1 MIEHHLDIPT
11 ADGAMNTFIVHPEE
25 GGPFPVVLF
34 YMDAPGKR
42 EELHDMARRIAAVG
56 YFVVLPNLYYR
67 QSRDYWLRE
76 RTEAAMARMFALMA
90 TLDARSTECDTRAML
105 QFVDARPEADAR
117 RIGAVGYCMSGP
129 FVMWAAAAF
138 PDRLRCIASIHGANM
153 ATARPDSPHRVAHKV
168 RCESYF
174 ACAEID
180 KWAPPADI
188 DALRASLQAAGTPHR
203 IEWYPGAEHGFVFP
217 LRAGIYNRAAA
228 ERHWERL
235 FSLFAR
241 TLSVAPRPGASGLA
255 GAG

>member
-1 MIEHHLDIPT
+1 MIEHHLDIAS
-11 ADGAMNTFIVHPEE
+11 ADGAMNSFVVHPEE

-42 EELHDMARRIAAVG
+42 EELHDMARRLASVG

-67 QSRDYWLRE
+67 RERDFWLRE
-76 RTEAAMARMFALMA
+76 RTEAGLAHMFSLMA
-90 TLDARSTECDTRAML
+90 TLNAATTRCDTQAML
-105 QFVDARPEADAR
+105 DFVDAQPQADAS

-138 PDRLRCIASIHGANM
+138 PERLRCIASIHGANM
-153 ATARPDSPHRVAHKV
+153 ATDQPDSPHRMAPHI

-188 DALRASLQAAGTPHR
+188 GLLQAALQAAGTPHR
-203 IEWYPGAEHGFVFP
+203 IEWYPGVEHGFVFP
-217 LRAGIYNRAAA
+217 GRVGIYHRDAA

-241 TLSVAPRPGASGLA
+241 RLQRAEG
-255 GAG
+255 

>member
-1 MIEHHLDIPT
+1 MIEQHIDVST
-11 ADGAMNTFIVHPEE
+11 ADGAMNTFVVYPDE

-42 EELHDMARRIAAVG
+42 EELHDMARRLAAVG
-56 YFVVLPNLYYR
+56 YVVVLPNLYYR
-67 QSRDYWLRE
+67 RSRDFRLLE
-76 RTEAAMARMFALMA
+76 RTDAAMAEMFAHMA
-90 TLDARSTECDTRAML
+90 SLNAATTHCDTQAL
-105 QFVDARPEADAR
+105 LHYVDGLPAADAR

-138 PDRLRCIASIHGANM
+138 PDRLRCIASIHGAQM
-153 ATARPDSPHRVAHKV
+153 ATDQPDSPHRMAPRI

-188 DALRASLQAAGTPHR
+188 QTLQRALVAAGTPHR
-203 IEWYPGAEHGFVFP
+203 VEWYPGVEHGFVFP
-217 LRAGIYNRAAA
+217 LRAGIYNQAAA

-241 TLSVAPRPGASGLA
+241 HLGPLPAA
-255 GAG
+255 

>member
-1 MIEHHLDIPT
+1 MIEHHLDIAT
-11 ADGAMNTFIVHPEE
+11 ADGAMNTFVVHPEE
-25 GGPFPVVLF
+25 GGPHPVVLF

-42 EELHDMARRIAAVG
+42 GELHDMARRIAAVG
-56 YFVVLPNLYYR
+56 YVVVLPNLYYR
-67 QSRDYWLRE
+67 RSRDFKLLE
-76 RTEAAMARMFALMA
+76 RTPPAMAEMFELMGS
-90 TLDARSTECDTRAML
+90 LDAATTECDTEALLR
-105 QFVDARPEADAR
+105 FVDANPAADAR

-153 ATARPDSPHRVAHKV
+153 ATDRADSPHRMAPRI

-188 DALRASLQAAGTPHR
+188 AQLQAALEAAGTPHR
-203 IEWYPGAEHGFVFP
+203 IEWYAGVEHGFVFP
-217 LRAGIYNRAAA
+217 QRVGVYDRPAA

-235 FSLFAR
+235 FDLFERKLRGTIDA
-241 TLSVAPRPGASGLA
+241 
-255 GAG
+255 

>member
-1 MIEHHLDIPT
+1 MIEHHLNIPT
-11 ADGAMNTFIVHPEE
+11 ADGAMNTFVVHPEE

-56 YFVVLPNLYYR
+56 YCVVLPNLYYR
-67 QSRDYWLRE
+67 ESPDFWLSE
-76 RTEAAMARMFALMA
+76 RTAPAMARMFALMGTLNAA
-90 TLDARSTECDTRAML
+90 TTACDTEAL
-105 QFVDARPEADAR
+105 LNYVDALPVADAS
-117 RIGAVGYCMSGP
+117 RIAAVGYCMSGP
-129 FVMWAAAAF
+129 FVVWAAARF

-153 ATARPDSPHRVAHKV
+153 ATDRPDSPHRVV
-168 RCESYF
+168 EQLRCESYF

-188 DALRASLQAAGTPHR
+188 EALRVGLQASGAPHR
-203 IEWYPGAEHGFVFP
+203 IEWYAGVEHGFVFP
-217 LRAGIYNRAAA
+217 LRAGIYNPAAA

-241 TLSVAPRPGASGLA
+241 TLV
-255 GAG
+255 